1 MRAPWRE
8 QQRFD
13 AAISSLLS
21 NIGHLIVSN
30 RRDAE
35 KRVNEEHAF
44 REKSKNWM
52 SEGWDSM
59 ATPDLQDA
67 VNKPT
72 SSYSRHEL
80 VRCLLDG
87 SHAIEVAV
95 RYEYKPLFALSAVMN
110 FLEDQCA
117 RSCPD
122 LLLSPP

>member
-52 SEGWDSM
+52 EGWESM
-59 ATPDLQDA
+59 ALGAPWW
-67 VNKPT
+67 
-72 SSYSRHEL
+72 
-80 VRCLLDG
+80 RCHG
-87 SHAIEVAV
+87 PGAGH
-95 RYEYKPLFALSAVMN
+95 
-110 FLEDQCA
+110 DQA
-117 RSCPD
+117 
-122 LLLSPP
+122 